1 MRPRGRREDRGR
13 VVGTVRPLAPRGSRA
28 RLLAGN
34 TGGPQFTD
42 TRHLTPD
49 TGNREESLRFVSFEL
64 ERWQSTW
71 ENRVRYNLSESG
83 VHPLSIQ
90 ELLELAGVAAKPLLD
105 VRLGYSQSNG
115 TDLLRG
121 RIAALYPGVSPE
133 QILVTTGSAEANFIV
148 CWRLVE
154 PGDKVAVML
163 PNYLQT
169 WGLAQNFGAEVRGFT
184 LRSEAQWEPAVDEVR
199 RAIAP
204 GTKLVVVTNPHNPTG
219 HVLSQEMRRAIVSRA
234 AEVGAWLLADE
245 VYQGAER
252 DGTTTPSFWGSYERV
267 IVVNGLSKAYGL
279 PGLRIGW
286 VVAPAALAGDAWA
299 RHDYTTIGPAG
310 ASDHLAALVLEPAVR
325 EKVLARTRGILRSNY
340 PVIEQWLK
348 RFGDTFSWHPPQAGA
363 ICLVRYRQ
371 TINALDLVEKMRADH
386 SVLLV
391 PGDHFGLPNHI
402 RFGFGEEL
410 EHFQEALAETERG
423 LKRVFAD

>member
-1 MRPRGRREDRGR
+1 M
-13 VVGTVRPLAPRGSRA
+13 
-28 RLLAGN
+28 
-34 TGGPQFTD
+34 
-42 TRHLTPD
+42 
-49 TGNREESLRFVSFEL
+49 RFVPFEL

-83 VHPLSIQ
+83 VHPLSIK
-90 ELLELAGVAAKPLLD
+90 ELLGLAGASPDPLLQ

-115 TDLLRG
+115 TDLLRT
-121 RIAALYPGVSPE
+121 RIAALYQGVSPE
-133 QILVTTGSAEANFIV
+133 QVLVTTGSAEANFAV

-154 PGDKVAVML
+154 PGDSVAVML

-169 WGLAQNFGAEVRGFT
+169 WGLAQNFGARVRGFA
-184 LRSEAQWEPAVDEVR
+184 LHAEHAWEPLPEEITS
-199 RAIAP
+199 AIAP

-219 HVLSQEMRRAIVSRA
+219 HILSTEMRGVIVERAR
-234 AEVGAWLLADE
+234 EVGAWLLADE

-267 IVVNGLSKAYGL
+267 LVVSGLSKAYGL

-286 VVAPAALAGDAWA
+286 LIAPREFSAEAWA

-310 ASDHLAALVLEPAVR
+310 ASDHLAALALEPRVC
-325 EKVLARTRGILRSNY
+325 EQLLERTRRILRANY
-340 PVIEQWLK
+340 PVLDAWLK

-363 ICLVRYRQ
+363 ICLARYRPG
-371 TINALDLVEKMRADH
+371 ISALDLVEKVRADH

-391 PGDHFGLPNHI
+391 PGDHFGLPGHI

-410 EHFQEALAETERG
+410 SHFHEALAETERA
-423 LKRVFAD
+423 LKQAFAD

>member
-1 MRPRGRREDRGR
+1 
-13 VVGTVRPLAPRGSRA
+13 
-28 RLLAGN
+28 
-34 TGGPQFTD
+34 
-42 TRHLTPD
+42 
-49 TGNREESLRFVSFEL
+49 LRFVSFEL

-133 QILVTTGSAEANFIV
+133 QILVTTGSAEANFVV
-148 CWRLVE
+148 CWRLIE

-169 WGLAQNFGAEVRGFT
+169 WGLAQNFGGQVRGFA
-184 LRSEAQWEPAVDEVR
+184 LHAEAGWEPDADEVR
-199 RAIAP
+199 SAIAP

-219 HVLSQEMRRAIVSRA
+219 HILSDAMRKLIVTRA

-252 DGTTTPSFWGSYERV
+252 DGVSTPSLWGSYERV

-286 VVAPAALAGDAWA
+286 VVGPPGFAAEAWA

-310 ASDHLAALVLEPAVR
+310 ASDHLAAVALGPDVRHRVLE
-325 EKVLARTRGILRSNY
+325 RTRGILRSNY
-340 PVIEQWLK
+340 PVLEQWLQ
-348 RFGDTFSWHPPQAGA
+348 RFGDTFTWQAPQAGA
-363 ICLVRYRQ
+363 ICLVKYRQ
-371 TINALDLVEKMRADH
+371 AISALDLVEQLRAEH
-386 SVLLV
+386 GVLLV

-402 RFGFGEEL
+402 RLGFGEEL
-410 EHFQEALAETERG
+410 RHFQEALGETERG
-423 LKRVFAD
+423 LKRAFAD

>member
-1 MRPRGRREDRGR
+1 
-13 VVGTVRPLAPRGSRA
+13 V
-28 RLLAGN
+28 
-34 TGGPQFTD
+34 
-42 TRHLTPD
+42 
-49 TGNREESLRFVSFEL
+49 RFVPFEL

-90 ELLELAGVAAKPLLD
+90 ELLDLAGASAAPLLD

-115 TDLLRG
+115 TDLLRE
-121 RIAALYPGVSPE
+121 RIAALYHGVSPE
-133 QILVTTGSAEANFIV
+133 QILVTTGSAEANFVV

-169 WGLAQNFGAEVRGFT
+169 WGLAQNFGAVVRGFA
-184 LRSEAQWEPAVDEVR
+184 LRAEAEWEPSPDDVR
-199 RAIAP
+199 SAIAP

-219 HVLSQEMRRAIVSRA
+219 HVLSQELRQAIVARA

-252 DGTTTPSFWGSYERV
+252 DGTTTPSLWGSYERV

-286 VVAPAALAGDAWA
+286 VVAPPELSAEAWA

-310 ASDHLAALVLEPAVR
+310 ASDHLAAVALEPRVR
-325 EKVLARTRGILRSNY
+325 EKVLARTRGVLRANY

-371 TINALDLVEKMRADH
+371 AISALDLVEKMRAEH

-410 EHFQEALAETERG
+410 HHFREALAETERG
-423 LKRVFAD
+423 LKHVFAD